1 MKKKKRHIILYIVSI
16 LLISII
22 GVAALGSYY
31 VISTVNKI
39 SNKTTKNTDGTIVE
53 IPKIDSSKLNIPVT
67 EEETSNF
74 SEKITNIAVFGIDER
89 APEYN
94 GDWARADSIIIL
106 TIDEKNNKIK
116 LSSVLR
122 DTYVNVLEYGNTI
135 KDKINHSFAYGAGE
149 EYAVSN
155 NALLA
160 YHAGEVRAIET
171 LNDNFKLDIKDY
183 AIINFNSFK
192 NVIDR
197 LGGVDINLT
206 QIEINRI
213 NASASNPVPDGEGY
227 KTLNGEQAL
236 IYARDRYDGT
246 DTDRSLRQRNVI
258 AAVAKKMGT
267 VNIVDLPG
275 VISELLTAV
284 KTSLDINGIL
294 SLSTKA
300 LLNKMPMENTRF
312 PVDGNWSSEM
322 IGGVSYDV
330 ILDEGLNLNQ
340 MRDFIYNDIIPQG
353 NVTTTTAPQ

>member
-1 MKKKKRHIILYIVSI
+1 MKKKKRHIMLYIVSI

-22 GVAALGSYY
+22 GIAALGSYY
-31 VISTVNKI
+31 VVSSVNKM
-39 SNKTTKNTDGTIVE
+39 SNNTAKSTDGTVVE
-53 IPKIDSSKLNIPVT
+53 IPKIDSNKLNIPVT
-67 EEETSNF
+67 EEETNNF
-74 SEKITNIAVFGIDER
+74 SDKITNIAVFGIDER
-89 APEYN
+89 APEYD

-149 EYAVSN
+149 EYAVTH

-160 YHAGEVRAIET
+160 YHAGAVRTIET
-171 LNDNFKLDIKDY
+171 LNDDFKLDIKDY
-183 AIINFNSFK
+183 VIFNFNSFK

-197 LGGVDINLT
+197 LGGIDINLT

-213 NASASNPVPDGEGY
+213 NASASNPVPDGEGF

-246 DTDRSLRQRNVI
+246 DTDRSLRQRNVMG
-258 AAVAKKMGT
+258 AVAKKMQT
-267 VNIVDLPG
+267 VNIVGLPG
-275 VISELLTAV
+275 VIGELLTAV
-284 KTSLDINGIL
+284 KTSFDMNEIFSI
-294 SLSTKA
+294 SLKVLTS
-300 LLNKMPMENTRF
+300 KMSMESTRF

-340 MRDFIYNDIIPQG
+340 IRDFIYNDILPQG
-353 NVTTTTAPQ
+353 NFTTTTAPQ